1 MKMAKGKAKNAII
14 ATGWS
19 KAMKTYEIKEGA
31 ICIFEFYVDMKG
43 KLGLMI
49 HSVPDALIHLSH
61 QSKCSTSL
69 SHPVSY
75 GLLVV

>member
-19 KAMKTYEIKEGA
+19 KAMKTYEIEEGD
-31 ICIFEFYVDMKG
+31 ICIFEFFLMRKG

-49 HSVPDALIHLSH
+49 HSV
-61 QSKCSTSL
+61 CE
-69 SHPVSY
+69 VSDSDRSDSSESSE
-75 GLLVV
+75 

>member
-31 ICIFEFYVDMKG
+31 ICIFEFFVNMKG

-49 HSVPDALIHLSH
+49 HSVPDDSDSEMSDASE
-61 QSKCSTSL
+61 SSE
-69 SHPVSY
+69 
-75 GLLVV
+75 

>member
-19 KAMKTYEIKEGA
+19 KARKTYEIREGA
-31 ICIFEFYVDMKG
+31 ICIFEFFVDMKG

-49 HSVPDALIHLSH
+49 HSVPDDSDD
-61 QSKCSTSL
+61 SDSEMYDS
-69 SHPVSY
+69 SESSE
-75 GLLVV
+75 

>member
-31 ICIFEFYVDMKG
+31 ICIFEFFVNMKG

-49 HSVPDALIHLSH
+49 HSVPDDSD
-61 QSKCSTSL
+61 SEMSDS
-69 SHPVSY
+69 SESSE
-75 GLLVV
+75 